1 MTVLATSPQFDDP
14 FDLCYSRSSMKTS
27 VNHLSDTKVELTITL
42 GKEELAAAEQV
53 AISKLAKTVKVP
65 GFRKG
70 NVPASV
76 AAKHIDPEMLAQQT
90 LDDALSKAV
99 AQAYLDNEIQAL
111 DRPAVEIKKFVPGQE
126 LEFTAEAEILP
137 KVTLGDYKKLKAE
150 KAKITVAA
158 KDVNEII
165 ERMRTGMGEKKAVE
179 RAAKDGD
186 EVKIDFVG
194 KKDDVAFDGG
204 TATDY
209 DLTLGSNSFIP
220 GFEEGIVGKKVGETF
235 DLKLKFPETYHVADL
250 KGADVV
256 FTTTLKEVKE
266 NVLPELTDEF
276 AAKVGPFTTV
286 DELKADIK
294 RELTA
299 QKERED
305 NEKIK
310 DDLVKQLIEV
320 STVPVPE
327 ILVKDQ
333 AESIERDMTQ
343 NLMYQGLTLDQYL
356 ENKGFESKE
365 KWLETE
371 VKDAATKRVQA
382 GLVLAELSKAEK
394 IEATNEELEE
404 HVNLYKTQYANNPQ
418 MVAQFDQPEA
428 RRDIANR
435 LLTEKT
441 VERLLEL
448 NTKI

>member
-1 MTVLATSPQFDDP
+1 
-14 FDLCYSRSSMKTS
+14 MKTT
-27 VNHLSDTKVELTITL
+27 VKNLSETKVELTIEL
-42 GKEELAAAEQV
+42 GKEELKAAEEV
-53 AISKLAKTVKVP
+53 ALTKLAKEIKAP

-70 NVPASV
+70 KVPASI

-90 LDDALSKAV
+90 LEDALSKAV
-99 AQAYLDNEIQAL
+99 AESYMNEGIQAL
-111 DRPAVEIKKFVPGQE
+111 ERPAVEIKKYVPGSE
-126 LEFTAEAEILP
+126 VEFTAEAEVLP

-150 KAKITVAA
+150 SKKITVAA
-158 KDVNEII
+158 KEVDEII
-165 ERMRTGMGEKKAVE
+165 ERMRQGFSEKKDVE

-186 EVKIDFVG
+186 EVTIDFIG

-204 TATDY
+204 TAEGY
-209 DLTLGSNSFIP
+209 DLVLGSDSFIP
-220 GFEEGIVGKKVGETF
+220 GFEEGIVGKKIGETF

-256 FTTTLKEVKE
+256 FTTTLKGIKEV
-266 NVLPELTDEF
+266 VLPELNDEF
-276 AAKVGPFTTV
+276 ATKAGPFKTV
-286 DELKADIK
+286 EELKSDIK

-299 QKERED
+299 QKEREAK
-305 NEKIK
+305 ESMK
-310 DDLVKQLIEV
+310 DDLVKQLVEV
-320 STVPVPE
+320 SKVPVPE
-327 ILVKDQ
+327 ILRKDQ

-365 KWLETE
+365 KWLEGE
-371 VKDAATKRVQA
+371 VNDAAEKRVQA

-404 HVNLYKTQYANNPQ
+404 HVNLYKKQYANNPR
-418 MVAQFDQPEA
+418 MVEQFDQPEA

-441 VERLLEL
+441 VDRLVEL
-448 NTKI
+448 NTK